1 MDAADRQVQLDVTIL
16 GREFRIAC
24 GAGEREALLRA
35 VAHLDTRMRE
45 IRDAGKVAGMDRIA
59 VMAALN
65 IAHDL
70 LRERSQASGRRSSPE
85 SASADSPIDARDA
98 QRKIRDMHAAIDKA
112 LAAQD
117 KLF

>member
-1 MDAADRQVQLDVTIL
+1 MDDQAVQLDVTIL
-16 GREFRIAC
+16 GREYRIGC
-24 GAGEREALLRA
+24 RESERDALMQA

-45 IRDAGKVAGMDRIA
+45 IRDGGKVSAVDRIA

-65 IAHDL
+65 IANDL
-70 LRERSQASGRRSSPE
+70 LRERRPAARRSSLSSG
-85 SASADSPIDARDA
+85 SAGAAIDVPDA
-98 QRKIRDMHAAIDKA
+98 QRRISDMQVAIDKT

>member
-1 MDAADRQVQLDVTIL
+1 MDTAERQVQLDVTIL

-24 GAGEREALLRA
+24 GADEREALLRA
-35 VAHLDTRMRE
+35 VAYLDSRMRE

-65 IAHDL
+65 IANDL
-70 LRERSQASGRRSSPE
+70 LRERNQAAGRRTSPTAG
-85 SASADSPIDARDA
+85 SAGAPIDGSDA
-98 QRKIRDMHAAIDKA
+98 QRRIRAMHAAIDQA